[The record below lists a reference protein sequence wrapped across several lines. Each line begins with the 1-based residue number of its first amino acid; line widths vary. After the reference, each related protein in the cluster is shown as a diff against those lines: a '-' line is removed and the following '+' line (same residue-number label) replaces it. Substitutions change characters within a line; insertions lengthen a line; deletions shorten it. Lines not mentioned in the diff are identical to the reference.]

1 MKTILFTTAATL
13 ALTVST
19 AYAAEISGK
28 ITLDVAE
35 NAAGDYAATPGIE
48 MGVEG
53 AMSMGS
59 IGLIVD
65 ANDAVTVDTWSV
77 GAKAGAASVSFGDQG
92 DLMEAFEGGTEAV
105 GGQTLTDL
113 GDDYESVQVE
123 VAGVSAMVGFNDI
136 TSDVS
141 DVKNVQLGYVADF
154 GKINLASA
162 VDWDKATK
170 DVTLAAS
177 AGAEISGVTASGTV
191 TYTDAVTGYEV
202 SAGYGAFKGFLN
214 GDENDMTQ
222 NVGAG
227 AYHTYAT
234 GMSVYAE
241 TGYNLDSKD
250 ITPAIGVAFN
260 F

>member
-1 MKTILFTTAATL
+1 MKNILLATASTL
-13 ALTVST
+13 ALTTS
-19 AYAAEISGK
+19 AFAADISGK

-53 AMSMGS
+53 AMGMGS

-113 GDDYESVQVE
+113 GDDYESIQVE

-141 DVKNVQLGYVADF
+141 DVKNVQVGYSAEF

-162 VDWDKATK
+162 VDWDRATK
-170 DVTLAAS
+170 DITFA
-177 AGAEISGVTASGTV
+177 AGAATEISGITAAGTV

-214 GDENDMTQ
+214 GDENDMAQ

-250 ITPAIGVAFN
+250 LTPAVGVAFN